1 MSAIE
6 DDIRGRMMSLLKS
19 EEDKTDLTGLSV
31 ISRVGMKVATAFSA
45 EVDADAV
52 SASCTALIDL
62 GLRLSDAT
70 NHGSLTELVLHNK
83 EGYSVVIAINEEY
96 IVFGGLK
103 VGVRIGYYLGYL
115 RELAKKLSILISGGE
130 ITQMALSL
138 EEDRV
143 EQIKQQQIEEEE
155 AGEVQT
161 KPSVEQDKAAMDELL
176 TFLDDWDEEEKT
188 AMGVI
193 EDFEDLEDSGNVVGI
208 PQGTTVGI
216 PQGGSV
222 GIPQGGSVDIPQEA
236 TVDIPKEEK
245 PQFKV
250 YDDEIP
256 PVPLDDYTPM
266 EIEEESITQQAQPEP
281 VEELPPLD
289 ELPSF
294 DELATPDFSEIPSSS
309 EYETEFVLKKESGAL
324 DSVLEDLGWD
334 DEE

>member
-6 DDIRGRMMSLLKS
+6 DDIRMKMMSLLKS
-19 EEDKTDLTGLSV
+19 EEDKTDLSNLSV
-31 ISRVGMKVATAFSA
+31 ISRVGMKVATAFSS

-103 VGVRIGYYLGYL
+103 AGYRIGYYLGYL
-115 RELAKKLSILISGGE
+115 RELAKKLSILVSGGE

-138 EEDRV
+138 EDDKA
-143 EQIKQQQIEEEE
+143 EQLKQQQIEEEE
-155 AGEVQT
+155 AAEAVV

-176 TFLDDWDEEEKT
+176 HFLDDWDEEEKT

-193 EDFEDLEDSGNVVGI
+193 EEFEDLEDGGNVVSIPKGATGGI
-208 PQGTTVGI
+208 PTSSEVTETVGI
-216 PQGGSV
+216 PL
-222 GIPQGGSVDIPQEA
+222 
-236 TVDIPKEEK
+236 EEK

-266 EIEEESITQQAQPEP
+266 EIEEESTPQQTEPEP

-294 DELATPDFSEIPSSS
+294 DELTAPDFSEIPSSS
-309 EYETEFVLKKESGAL
+309 EYETEFVLDKESGAL
-324 DSVLEDLGWD
+324 DSVLEELGWD
-334 DEE
+334 EEE

>member
-6 DDIRGRMMSLLKS
+6 DDIRGRMMSLLKN

-70 NHGSLTELVLHNK
+70 NHGSLTELILHNK
-83 EGYSVVIAINEEY
+83 EGYSVVIAINDEY

-130 ITQMALSL
+130 ITEMALSL
-138 EEDRV
+138 EEERV
-143 EQIKQQQIEEEE
+143 EEIKQQQIEEEIE
-155 AGEVQT
+155 AETVI

-176 TFLDDWDEEEKT
+176 NFLDDWDEEEKT

-193 EDFEDLEDSGNVVGI
+193 EEFEDLEDVGNIVSI
-208 PQGTTVGI
+208 PKGA
-216 PQGGSV
+216 SV
-222 GIPQGGSVDIPQEA
+222 GIPASQDTISIPQE
-236 TVDIPKEEK
+236 EK
-245 PQFKV
+245 PKFKV

-256 PVPLDDYTPM
+256 PVPLEDYTPM
-266 EIEEESITQQAQPEP
+266 EIEEDSTTQEAQPEPQPEP

-294 DELATPDFSEIPSSS
+294 DELTAPDFSEIPSSS
-309 EYETEFVLKKESGAL
+309 EYETEFVLNKESEDL

-334 DEE
+334 EED

>member
-31 ISRVGMKVATAFSA
+31 ISRVGMKVATAFSS

-115 RELAKKLSILISGGE
+115 RELAKKLSVLISGGE

-143 EQIKQQQIEEEE
+143 EKIKQQQIEEEE
-155 AGEVQT
+155 ATETQA
-161 KPSVEQDKAAMDELL
+161 KPSIEQDKAAMDELL

-188 AMGVI
+188 AMGVV

-208 PQGTTVGI
+208 PQGASIDI
-216 PQGGSV
+216 PEGGSV
-222 GIPQGGSVDIPQEA
+222 GIPEGGSVGIPE
-236 TVDIPKEEK
+236 EEK

-250 YDDEIP
+250 YDDEIA

-266 EIEEESITQQAQPEP
+266 EIEEESTTQQAQPEP

-324 DSVLEDLGWD
+324 DSVLEELGWD
-334 DEE
+334 EED

>member
-83 EGYSVVIAINEEY
+83 EGYSVVIAINDEY

-103 VGVRIGYYLGYL
+103 VGVRVGYYLGYL

-130 ITQMALSL
+130 ITEMALSL
-138 EEDRV
+138 EEERV
-143 EQIKQQQIEEEE
+143 EELKQQQIEEEIE
-155 AGEVQT
+155 AEMVI

-176 TFLDDWDEEEKT
+176 NFLDDWDEEEKT
-188 AMGVI
+188 AMGVV
-193 EDFEDLEDSGNVVGI
+193 EDFEDLEDGGNIVSI
-208 PQGTTVGI
+208 PKGATVEI
-216 PQGGSV
+216 PTSEET
-222 GIPQGGSVDIPQEA
+222 IEIPQE
-236 TVDIPKEEK
+236 EK
-245 PQFKV
+245 PEFKV
-250 YDDEIP
+250 YNDEIP

-266 EIEEESITQQAQPEP
+266 EIEEDSTTQEAQPEAQP
-281 VEELPPLD
+281 ETVEELPPLD
-289 ELPSF
+289 ELPTF
-294 DELATPDFSEIPSSS
+294 DELTTPDFSEIPSSS
-309 EYETEFVLKKESGAL
+309 EYETEFVLDKESGAL
-324 DSVLEDLGWD
+324 DSVLEELGWD
-334 DEE
+334 EED

>member
-6 DDIRGRMMSLLKS
+6 DDIRGRMMSLLKN

-70 NHGSLTELVLHNK
+70 NHGSLTELILHNK
-83 EGYSVVIAINEEY
+83 EGYSVVIAINDEY

-130 ITQMALSL
+130 ITEMALSL
-138 EEDRV
+138 EEERV
-143 EQIKQQQIEEEE
+143 EEIKQQQIEEEIE
-155 AGEVQT
+155 AETVI

-176 TFLDDWDEEEKT
+176 NFLDDWDEEEKT
-188 AMGVI
+188 AMGVV
-193 EDFEDLEDSGNVVGI
+193 EEFEDLEDGGNIVSI
-208 PQGTTVGI
+208 PKGA
-216 PQGGSV
+216 SV
-222 GIPQGGSVDIPQEA
+222 GIPASQDTISIPQE
-236 TVDIPKEEK
+236 EK
-245 PQFKV
+245 PKFKV

-256 PVPLDDYTPM
+256 PVPLEDYTPM
-266 EIEEESITQQAQPEP
+266 EIEEDSTTQEAQPEPQPEP

-294 DELATPDFSEIPSSS
+294 DELTAPDFSEIPSSS
-309 EYETEFVLKKESGAL
+309 EYETEFVLNKESEDL

-334 DEE
+334 EED

>member
-19 EEDKTDLTGLSV
+19 EEVKTDLTGLSV

-83 EGYSVVIAINEEY
+83 EGYSVVIAINDEY

-103 VGVRIGYYLGYL
+103 VGVRVGYYLGYL

-130 ITQMALSL
+130 ITEMALSL
-138 EEDRV
+138 EEERV
-143 EQIKQQQIEEEE
+143 EELKQQQIEEEIE
-155 AGEVQT
+155 AEMVI

-176 TFLDDWDEEEKT
+176 NFLDDWDEEEKT
-188 AMGVI
+188 AMGVV
-193 EDFEDLEDSGNVVGI
+193 EDFEDLEDGGNIVSI
-208 PQGTTVGI
+208 PKGATVEI
-216 PQGGSV
+216 PTSEET
-222 GIPQGGSVDIPQEA
+222 IEIPQE
-236 TVDIPKEEK
+236 EK
-245 PQFKV
+245 PEFKV
-250 YDDEIP
+250 YNDEIP

-266 EIEEESITQQAQPEP
+266 EIEEDSTTQEAQPEAQP
-281 VEELPPLD
+281 ETVEELPPLD
-289 ELPSF
+289 ELPTF
-294 DELATPDFSEIPSSS
+294 DELTTPDFSEIPSSS
-309 EYETEFVLKKESGAL
+309 EYETEFVLDKESGAL
-324 DSVLEDLGWD
+324 DSVLEELGWD
-334 DEE
+334 EED

>member
-6 DDIRGRMMSLLKS
+6 DDIREKMMFLLKS
-19 EEDKTDLTGLSV
+19 EEDKTDLSGLSV
-31 ISRVGMKVATAFSA
+31 ISRVGMKVATAFSS

-62 GLRLSDAT
+62 GLRLTDAT
-70 NHGSLTELVLHNK
+70 NHGALTELVLHNK
-83 EGYSVVIAINEEY
+83 EGYSVVIAINDEY

-115 RELAKKLSILISGGE
+115 RELAKKLSVLISGGE

-143 EQIKQQQIEEEE
+143 EKLRQQKIEEEIVPE
-155 AGEVQT
+155 TVI

-176 TFLDDWDEEEKT
+176 NFLDDWDEEEKT
-188 AMGVI
+188 AMGIV
-193 EDFEDLEDSGNVVGI
+193 EEFENLEDAGNVVSIPIGVGATTSTPPSGEATSI
-208 PQGTTVGI
+208 PQ
-216 PQGGSV
+216 
-222 GIPQGGSVDIPQEA
+222 
-236 TVDIPKEEK
+236 EEK
-245 PQFKV
+245 PQFKI
-250 YDDEIP
+250 YEDEIP

-266 EIEEESITQQAQPEP
+266 EIEEESAPQDAQPEP

-294 DELATPDFSEIPSSS
+294 DELATPDFSEMPSSS
-309 EYETEFVLKKESGAL
+309 EYETEFVLNKESGAL
-324 DSVLEDLGWD
+324 DSVLEELGWD
-334 DEE
+334 EEE

>member
-6 DDIRGRMMSLLKS
+6 DDIRGRMMSLLKN

-70 NHGSLTELVLHNK
+70 NHGSLTELILHNK
-83 EGYSVVIAINEEY
+83 EGYSVVIAINDEY

-130 ITQMALSL
+130 ITEMALSL
-138 EEDRV
+138 EEERV
-143 EQIKQQQIEEEE
+143 EEIKQQQIEEEIE
-155 AGEVQT
+155 AETVI

-176 TFLDDWDEEEKT
+176 NFLDDWDEEEKT
-188 AMGVI
+188 AMGVV
-193 EDFEDLEDSGNVVGI
+193 EEFEDLEDVGNIVSI
-208 PQGTTVGI
+208 PKGA
-216 PQGGSV
+216 SV
-222 GIPQGGSVDIPQEA
+222 GIPASQDTISIPQE
-236 TVDIPKEEK
+236 EK
-245 PQFKV
+245 PKFKV

-256 PVPLDDYTPM
+256 PVPLEDYTPM
-266 EIEEESITQQAQPEP
+266 EIEEDSTTQEAQPEPQPEP

-294 DELATPDFSEIPSSS
+294 DELTAPDFSEIPSSS
-309 EYETEFVLKKESGAL
+309 EYETEFVLNKESEDL

-334 DEE
+334 EED

>member
-45 EVDADAV
+45 EIDADAV

-130 ITQMALSL
+130 ITEMALSL
-138 EEDRV
+138 EEERV
-143 EQIKQQQIEEEE
+143 EEIKQQQIEEEIATE
-155 AGEVQT
+155 TVT

-188 AMGVI
+188 AMGVV
-193 EDFEDLEDSGNVVGI
+193 EDFEDLEDGGNIVSIPKGASVGI
-208 PQGTTVGI
+208 PATGETVGI
-216 PQGGSV
+216 PQ
-222 GIPQGGSVDIPQEA
+222 
-236 TVDIPKEEK
+236 EEK
-245 PQFKV
+245 PEFKV

-266 EIEEESITQQAQPEP
+266 EIEEESTTQQPQPEPEP

-294 DELATPDFSEIPSSS
+294 DELTAPDFSEIPSSS

-324 DSVLEDLGWD
+324 DSVLEELGWD
-334 DEE
+334 EED

>member
-6 DDIRGRMMSLLKS
+6 DDIRGRMMSLLKN

-70 NHGSLTELVLHNK
+70 NHGSLTELILHNK
-83 EGYSVVIAINEEY
+83 EGYSVVIAINDEY

-130 ITQMALSL
+130 ITEMALSL
-138 EEDRV
+138 EEERV
-143 EQIKQQQIEEEE
+143 EEIKQQQIEEEIE
-155 AGEVQT
+155 AETVI

-176 TFLDDWDEEEKT
+176 NFLDDWDEEEKT
-188 AMGVI
+188 AMGVV
-193 EDFEDLEDSGNVVGI
+193 EEFEDLEDVGNIVSI
-208 PQGTTVGI
+208 PKGA
-216 PQGGSV
+216 SV
-222 GIPQGGSVDIPQEA
+222 GIPASQDTISIPQE
-236 TVDIPKEEK
+236 EK
-245 PQFKV
+245 PKFKV

-256 PVPLDDYTPM
+256 PVPLEDYTPM
-266 EIEEESITQQAQPEP
+266 EIEEDSTTQEAQPESQPEP

-294 DELATPDFSEIPSSS
+294 DELTAPDFSEIPSSS
-309 EYETEFVLKKESGAL
+309 EYETEFVLNKE
-324 DSVLEDLGWD
+324 
-334 DEE
+334 